1 MWGVCMSK
9 HLILLFAT
17 DFHTLPHEQQLEVY
31 KDFYVLMYPM
41 VFFIVKDHGVTEDI
55 MQESFLRSISKSDQ
69 LLNWNK
75 MEGWLKTLTRNVT
88 LNFLRKIKRNRN
100 ELDKEDMM
108 EDREIGVSSNLPI
121 PLEQEVEM
129 KIMEASI
136 IQYLGDLKPE
146 YRQIFEMRWL
156 HYMSYREMAAEL
168 NLSEGIIKQRLFR
181 AREAIKQKIDD
192 DWSVN

>member
-1 MWGVCMSK
+1 MPK

-17 DFHTLPHEQQLEVY
+17 DFHALSHEQQLEVY

-55 MQESFLRSISKSDQ
+55 MQEAFLRAISKSDQ
-69 LLNWNK
+69 LINWNK

-88 LNFLRKIKRNRN
+88 LNFLRKINRNRD
-100 ELDKEDMM
+100 ELEKEELMDN
-108 EDREIGVSSNLPI
+108 REVGVASNTPI
-121 PLEQEVEM
+121 PLEQQVEM
-129 KIMEASI
+129 KIMEESI
-136 IQYLGDLKPE
+136 IQYLSDLKPK

-156 HYMSYREMAAEL
+156 HYMSYKEMAIEL
-168 NLSEGIIKQRLFR
+168 NVSEGIIKQRLFR

>member
-1 MWGVCMSK
+1 MPK

-17 DFHTLPHEQQLEVY
+17 DFHSLANELQLEVY

-41 VFFIVKDHGVTEDI
+41 VYFIVKDHGVTEDI
-55 MQESFLRSISKSDQ
+55 MQEAFLRSISKSDQ
-69 LLNWNK
+69 LQNWSK

-88 LNFLRKIKRNRN
+88 LNFLRKIRRNRD
-100 ELDKEDMM
+100 ELEM
-108 EDREIGVSSNLPI
+108 EELMEEREVGVNANTPT

-129 KIMEASI
+129 KIMEESI
-136 IQYLGDLKPE
+136 TRYLSNLKPE

-156 HYMSYREMAAEL
+156 QSMSYKEMAAEL
-168 NLSEGIIKQRLFR
+168 NVSEGIIKQRLFR

>member
-1 MWGVCMSK
+1 MPK

-17 DFHTLPHEQQLEVY
+17 DFHTLSHEQQLEVY

-55 MQESFLRSISKSDQ
+55 MQEAFLRAISKSDQ
-69 LLNWNK
+69 LVNWDK
-75 MEGWLKTLTRNVT
+75 MDGWLKTLTRNVT
-88 LNFLRKIKRNRN
+88 LNFLRKINRNRD
-100 ELDKEDMM
+100 ELEKEELLDN
-108 EDREIGVSSNLPI
+108 REVGVASNTPI
-121 PLEQEVEM
+121 PLEQQVEM
-129 KIMEASI
+129 KIMEESI
-136 IQYLGDLKPE
+136 IQYLSDLKPE

-156 HYMSYREMAAEL
+156 HYMSYKEMAIEL
-168 NLSEGIIKQRLFR
+168 NVSEGIIKQRLFR

>member
-1 MWGVCMSK
+1 MPK

-100 ELDKEDMM
+100 ELEKEEMM
-108 EDREIGVSSNLPI
+108 EDREIGVSSNIPI

-129 KIMEASI
+129 KIMEESI
-136 IQYLGDLKPE
+136 IQYLSDLKPE

-156 HYMSYREMAAEL
+156 NYMSYREMAAEL
-168 NLSEGIIKQRLFR
+168 NVSEGIIKQRLFR

>member
-1 MWGVCMSK
+1 LPK

-17 DFHTLPHEQQLEVY
+17 DFHSLANELQLEVY

-41 VFFIVKDHGVTEDI
+41 VYFIVKDHGVTEDI
-55 MQESFLRSISKSDQ
+55 MQEAFLRSISKSDQ
-69 LLNWNK
+69 LQNWSK

-88 LNFLRKIKRNRN
+88 LNFLRKIRRNRD
-100 ELDKEDMM
+100 ELEM
-108 EDREIGVSSNLPI
+108 EELMEEREVGVSANTPT

-129 KIMEASI
+129 KIMEESI
-136 IQYLGDLKPE
+136 TRYLSNLKPE

-156 HYMSYREMAAEL
+156 HSMSYKEMAAEL
-168 NLSEGIIKQRLFR
+168 NVSEGIIKQRLFR